1 MAETTENEVME
12 FTEEDIYMAALQ
24 TRLRGM
30 EAVLKRLFEDVS
42 IEYMLGENGLPFI
55 RFTYE
60 EDSIDVS
67 YLIAGDVDEDR
78 YILVIRSTVYIPD
91 EKDDG
96 NILTCEA
103 FNMGSPFGFAVYDPT
118 DGSIELRAQ
127 IPEIGDVSETK
138 VYDHIFDLF
147 IYSMGEL
154 RENASEV

>member
-55 RFTYE
+55 RFVYE
-60 EDSIDVS
+60 DDSIDVS
-67 YLIAGDVDEDR
+67 YLIAGDIDDDR

-91 EKDDG
+91 ERDS
-96 NILTCEA
+96 IWEA
-103 FNMGSPFGFAVYDPT
+103 HSA
-118 DGSIELRAQ
+118 LRCMIRQTEA
-127 IPEIGDVSETK
+127 
-138 VYDHIFDLF
+138 
-147 IYSMGEL
+147 
-154 RENASEV
+154 